1 MKFTNKPA
9 RAVLLAAGLAAAVGV
24 TAGIAQAA
32 ETVVMA
38 LPNFLTGAGAPAFG
52 VPSRNGAEI
61 IIEAINKGTLP
72 APYDKS
78 GKGLAGRQ
86 IEAIFYDES
95 GGSTKQVTEFRNKVQ
110 KQGVD
115 LFVGYISSGT
125 CAAITPVAEELKML
139 TIFPICGTPRIF
151 EEIDPNPKYVF
162 RTMGNATADGVAEAK
177 YVQANLP
184 NISGYTGIN
193 QNYAWG
199 QDSWRDFDLAMKQ
212 LLPSV
217 PVSDKTQWPKI
228 FSGQY
233 GTEISALLLSKE
245 PLVHSSLWGGDLEAF
260 IFQGSARGLFRKK
273 KLLFSVADTSVYRLG
288 KKFPSGV
295 ILGARG
301 PYGIFAAK
309 VDTPLNN
316 WFRKLYSDRYSTPPV
331 GGSYQAAQG
340 VLAAKFA
347 YDKAAAMN
355 GGKFPST
362 DQVIA
367 ALEGAT
373 YQSIAAKVHMNRSKG
388 HQAATVHMIG
398 VINWDKEAGEHVL
411 SNVTVFQPDCV
422 MAPAGVKG
430 TDWLKGGMK
439 GAKC

>member
-1 MKFTNKPA
+1 MDNLK
-9 RAVLLAAGLAAAVGV
+9 RAGKTALLATGMVAAAGLTTGV
-24 TAGIAQAA
+24 ASAA
-32 ETVVMA
+32 EMVVMA
-38 LPNFLTGAGAPAFG
+38 VPTFLTGAGAPAFG
-52 VPSRNGAEI
+52 VPARNGAEI
-61 IIEAINKGTLP
+61 IIEAINKGSLP
-72 APYDKS
+72 APYDKG

-86 IEAIFYDES
+86 IQALIYDES
-95 GGSTKQVTEFRNKVQ
+95 GGGVKQVAEFRNKVQ

-115 LFVGYISSGT
+115 LVVGYVSSGT
-125 CAAITPVAEELKML
+125 CAAITPVAEELKVL

-151 EEIDPNPKYVF
+151 EEIDKNPKYVF
-162 RTMGNATADGVAEAK
+162 RTMGHATADGVAEAL
-177 YVQANLP
+177 YVKANMP
-184 NISGYTGIN
+184 DVKGYTGIN

-212 LLPSV
+212 LMPSV
-217 PVSDKTQWPKI
+217 PVSEKTQWPKI

-233 GTEISALLLSKE
+233 GTEISALMLSKE
-245 PLVHSSLWGGDLEAF
+245 KLVHSSLWGGDLEAF
-260 IFQGSARGLFRKK
+260 IFQGAARGLVRKK

-288 KKFPSGV
+288 KKAPAGA

-316 WFRKLYSDRYSTPPV
+316 WFRKLYQDRYSVPPV

-340 VLAAKFA
+340 VLAAKYA
-347 YDKAAAMN
+347 YDKAAAAN

-373 YQSIAAKVHMNRSKG
+373 YQGLAAKVHMNRSNG
-388 HQAATVHMIG
+388 HQAATKHMIG
-398 VINWDKEAGEHVL
+398 VLQWDKDAGEPVMT
-411 SNVTVFQPDCV
+411 NVTEFGPDCV
-422 MAPAGVKG
+422 MPPPGVNG
-430 TDWLKGGMK
+430 TEWLKGGMK

>member
-1 MKFTNKPA
+1 MDILKRSS
-9 RAVLLAAGLAAAVGV
+9 RATLLAAGLAAAVSF
-24 TAGIAQAA
+24 TASIATAA
-32 ETVVMA
+32 ETVIMA
-38 LPNFLTGAGAPAFG
+38 VPTFLTGAGAPAFG
-52 VPSRNGAEI
+52 VPARNGAEV

-86 IEAIFYDES
+86 IEALIYDES
-95 GGSTKQVTEFRNKVQ
+95 GGGVKQVAEFRNKVQ

-151 EEIDPNPKYVF
+151 EEIDTAPKYVC
-162 RTMGNATADGVAEAK
+162 RTMGHATADGVAEAH
-177 YVQANLP
+177 YVKANMP
-184 NISGYTGIN
+184 GVKGYTGIN

-212 LLPSV
+212 LMPAV
-217 PVSDKTQWPKI
+217 PVSDKPQWPKR

-233 GTEISALLLSKE
+233 GAEISALMLSEE

-288 KKFPSGV
+288 KKVPTGV

-301 PYGIFAAK
+301 PYGIFAAN

-316 WFRKLYSDRYSTPPV
+316 WFRKVYIDRYSTPPV

-355 GGKFPST
+355 SGKFPSK

-367 ALEGAT
+367 ALEGAS
-373 YQSIAAKVHMNRSKG
+373 YQGIAAMVHMNRSNG
-388 HQAATVHMIG
+388 HQAATIHQIG
-398 VINWDKEAGEHVL
+398 ILEWDKDAGGPIMTK
-411 SNVTVFQPDCV
+411 VTTFPADCV
-422 MAPAGVKG
+422 MPPSGVNG
-430 TDWLKGGMK
+430 TEWLKGGMK

>member
-1 MKFTNKPA
+1 MNILRKPGMKRLLTA
-9 RAVLLAAGLAAAVGV
+9 AVAAAVGL
-24 TAGIAQAA
+24 TASTAIAA
-32 ETVVMA
+32 EKVVMA
-38 LPNFLTGAGAPAFG
+38 VPTFLTGAGAPAFG
-52 VPSRNGAEI
+52 VPARNGAEV
-61 IIEAINKGTLP
+61 IIEAINKGVLP
-72 APYDKS
+72 APYDNS

-86 IEAIFYDES
+86 IEAIIYDES
-95 GGSTKQVTEFRNKVQ
+95 GGGVKQVAEFRNKVQ

-151 EEIDPNPKYVF
+151 EEIDTNPKYVF
-162 RTMGNATADGVAEAK
+162 RTMGNATADGVAEAL
-177 YVQANLP
+177 YVKANMP
-184 NISGYTGIN
+184 DVKGYTGIN

-199 QDSWRDFDLAMKQ
+199 QDSWRDFDLAMKH
-212 LLPSV
+212 LMPAV

-233 GTEISALLLSKE
+233 GTEISALMLSKE

-288 KKFPSGV
+288 KKMPTGV
-295 ILGARG
+295 VLGARG
-301 PYGIFAAK
+301 PYGIFAAD
-309 VDTPLNN
+309 VDTPLNK
-316 WFRKLYSDRYSTPPV
+316 WFRKVYSDRYSTPPV

-340 VLAAKFA
+340 VLAAKYA
-347 YDKAAAMN
+347 YDKAAAAN

-373 YQSIAAKVHMNRSKG
+373 YQGLAAKVHMNRSKG
-388 HQAATVHMIG
+388 HQAATIHQIG
-398 VINWDKEAGEHVL
+398 ILEWDNEAGQAVMT
-411 SNVTVFQPDCV
+411 NVTTFPPDCV
-422 MAPAGVKG
+422 MPPSGVKG